1 MDDVDSLLKGA
12 GERWRAAQPAP
23 PDVDGRMLTAARPRL
38 VPANRSVLGALR
50 LAAIG
55 VAAALVIA
63 LAATEFR
70 LDRNV
75 GGPSGA
81 ASAPGSAGPAGL
93 ASCAVTRPAPPFVP
107 PRPYPSAPP
116 DLYASDWF
124 GSSGLWTMLDRD
136 GEIWAGADL
145 PQDADGFSQK
155 TFWWSAAWT
164 PGAEPEPAITVVGTR
179 LDGTGTFEVSGGTN
193 ASADFG
199 TAMLVGVVFP
209 TAGCWQVTGR
219 YRDATLSYV
228 VSIRD

>member
-1 MDDVDSLLKGA
+1 MHDVDSLLQQA
-12 GERWRAAQPAP
+12 GERWRATQPAS

-38 VPANRSVLGALR
+38 APANRSVLGAMG

-55 VAAALVIA
+55 VAATLVIA
-63 LAATEFR
+63 MVATGFH
-70 LDRNV
+70 LGGDV
-75 GGPSGA
+75 GGPSA
-81 ASAPGSAGPAGL
+81 AAVPGSAGPAG
-93 ASCAVTRPAPPFVP
+93 CAVTRPAPPFVP
-107 PRPYPSAPP
+107 PRPYLSAPP

-136 GEIWAGADL
+136 GEVWAQGDL
-145 PQDADGFSQK
+145 PHDADGFSQK

-164 PGAEPEPAITVVGTR
+164 PGAEPEPAITVAGTR
-179 LDGTGTFEVSGGTN
+179 LDGAGTFEVSGGTN

-228 VSIRD
+228 VSITD